1 MLHTTSHGSYNGIQ
15 WYSGS
20 LLGENK
26 RTTCCL
32 TLQVHYLS
40 LNLDKQIFNLK
51 ITINRSDY

>member
-15 WYSGS
+15 WYPGS

-51 ITINRSDY
+51 ITIN